1 MIQKILVLGGH
12 GFIGKSL
19 LKVLNN
25 ANCNAIALSRR
36 DGFDLTSYETT
47 AHYLKRYQPHV
58 IVNLA
63 AHVGGLPYVSKR
75 HAVILSDNVQMGLNL
90 YRAVQEICPKSLIIN
105 PLSNCCYPGHS
116 EIYTESDW
124 LTGDVHPSVY
134 SYGNAKR
141 FMYTLASCYQSQFG
155 IETRHFLIPN
165 AFGPG
170 DSTDATKVHAL
181 NGIIIRML
189 KAEMEQQ
196 PTFEIWGSGTPIRE
210 WIYVEDV
217 AKLLALAIDR
227 DLTLNA
233 PLNLAQGN
241 GYTIRESAEL
251 VAHAIGFRGKLV
263 FRTDYAD
270 GAARKIMDACQ
281 FQRVFENYRFVD
293 HYDAIC
299 KTVDYYRS
307 VLFQPEKDQFVNTIA
322 TKARSSPLLNAA
334 IALS

>member
-1 MIQKILVLGGH
+1 MIQKIIVIGGH

-19 LKVLNN
+19 VKELIASNHD
-25 ANCNAIALSRR
+25 AIALSRR
-36 DGFDLTSYETT
+36 DGLDLTSYDATK
-47 AHYLKRYQPHV
+47 YFLKIHQPDA

-75 HAVILSDNVQMGLNL
+75 HAVIFSDNTQMALNL
-90 YRAVQEICPKSLIIN
+90 YRAIQSVCPETIVIN
-105 PLSNCCYPGHS
+105 PLSNCCYPGQA

-124 LTGDVHPSVY
+124 LKGDVHPSVY

-141 FMYTLASCYQSQFG
+141 FIYTLASCYKQQFG

-170 DSTDATKVHAL
+170 DSTNAAKVHAL
-181 NGIIIRML
+181 NGMIIRML
-189 KAEMEQQ
+189 KAQREQL

-217 AKLLALAIDR
+217 AKLLALGIER
-227 DLTLNA
+227 DLVLQE
-233 PLNLAQGN
+233 PLNIAQGK

-251 VAHAIGFRGKLV
+251 IAQAVGFRGELV
-263 FRTDYAD
+263 FRTDYPD
-270 GAARKIMDACQ
+270 GAPRKIMDTQRFQKVFGNYQ
-281 FQRVFENYRFVD
+281 FAD

-299 KTVDYYRS
+299 KTVDYYQS
-307 VLFQPEKDQFVNTIA
+307 VLFQPAKIQ
-322 TKARSSPLLNAA
+322 TKMELFS
-334 IALS
+334 